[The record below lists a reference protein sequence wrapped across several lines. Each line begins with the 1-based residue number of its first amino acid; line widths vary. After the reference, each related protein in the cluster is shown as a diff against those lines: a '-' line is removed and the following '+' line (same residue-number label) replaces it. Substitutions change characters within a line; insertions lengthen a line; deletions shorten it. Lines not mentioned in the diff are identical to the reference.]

1 MRIFLRVVA
10 VYTFFTVLFTINLL
24 THIWQRGGFPLLL
37 KSGVFGIAT
46 FIGWAVTIFA
56 GVPAAVLLWRLRN
69 SGRIATAIV
78 LGSIGLYYL
87 LGLVFFRKPQ
97 SSTGELL
104 FGIVF
109 SGALVWGILSPAA
122 ARACRSERSEPRKSD
137 EMGTEFPRR
146 KD

>member
-10 VYTFFTVLFTINLL
+10 GYTFLTVLFTINLL
-24 THIWQRGGFPLLL
+24 IHIWQRGGFPLLL
-37 KSGVFGIAT
+37 KSGFLGIAT
-46 FIGWAVTIFA
+46 FIGWAITIFA
-56 GVPAAVLLWRLRN
+56 GVPAAVLLWRLRD

-78 LGSIGLYYL
+78 LGNIGLYYL

-104 FGIVF
+104 AGVVF

-122 ARACRSERSEPRKSD
+122 ARACRSEISEPRKSD
-137 EMGTEFPRR
+137 EVENEFPRR
-146 KD
+146 

>member
-37 KSGVFGIAT
+37 KSGVFGITT

-146 KD
+146 